1 MVGAGSGQGVIN
13 GYRVSDGE
21 MKVLGM
27 ERWYNSVSMP
37 HATDLYK
44 MAKLFVMYIIA
55 QKIYIFR

>member
-1 MVGAGSGQGVIN
+1 MDTESQMGM
-13 GYRVSDGE
+13 

-27 ERWYNSVSMP
+27 ERWYSSVSTV
-37 HATDLYK
+37 HATELYK